1 MSNIETFRNGL
12 EEFEIDYNDETIEK
26 FKVYKEL
33 LKEWNEKINITA
45 ITDDNEIDIKHFL
58 DSITVLKTGYIKS
71 GQKIIDVGTGGGFP
85 GIPIKIME
93 EGTEVVLLDSLNKR
107 INFLNEVINNLGLKN
122 IKAIH
127 GRAEDFGLNSEYR
140 EKFDVVVSRAVA
152 SLNILSEYCLPFV
165 KVGGYFI
172 ALKGPE
178 IKNEM
183 EESKKALKVLGAKI
197 VDKIDMTLPS
207 SDITHILLVIKK
219 VQKTPTKYPRKA
231 GMPKK
236 NPL

>member
-1 MSNIETFRNGL
+1 MSNIEIFRNGL
-12 EEFEIDYNDETIEK
+12 KEFEIDYNDETIEK

-33 LKEWNEKINITA
+33 LKEWNEKINLTA

-107 INFLNEVINNLGLKN
+107 INFLNEVINNLNLKN

-165 KVGGYFI
+165 KVGGHFI

-178 IKNEM
+178 IKNEI
-183 EESKKALKVLGAKI
+183 EESKKALKVLGAEI
-197 VDKIDMTLPS
+197 VDKIDITLPS
-207 SDITHILLVIKK
+207 SDITHILLVMKK

-231 GMPKK
+231 GMPRK

>member
-1 MSNIETFRNGL
+1 MSNIEIFRNGL
-12 EEFEIDYNDETIEK
+12 KEFEIDYNDETIEK

-33 LKEWNEKINITA
+33 LKEWNEKINLTA

-85 GIPIKIME
+85 GVPIKIME
-93 EGTEVVLLDSLNKR
+93 EGTDVVLLDSLNKR
-107 INFLNEVINNLGLKN
+107 INFLNEVISNLGLKN

-165 KVGGYFI
+165 KVGGHFI

-183 EESKKALKVLGAKI
+183 EESKKALKILGAEI
-197 VDKIDMTLPS
+197 VDKIDITLPS
-207 SDITHILLVIKK
+207 SDITHILLVMRK